1 MKENDKLGYILG
13 QAAITIGFCCIS
25 SIIIATTIK
34 VIQWIIF

>member
-1 MKENDKLGYILG
+1 MNEKNKLGYILG
-13 QAAITIGFCCIS
+13 QVAVTIGFCCIS